1 MCVQN
6 TSFSWAVLGPIFQY
20 FFPKEASQPVLPF
33 LARCMGKAPY
43 FDNGEGL
50 GKCAPMCSA
59 ALPVLNTQSQ
69 THACMYLQ
77 TRPDSPRHMC
87 VTIGRHTS
95 THTYLPSVRP
105 SSMNT
110 HMCIPRDSQHPQT
123 RVIPRAQAACPQVP
137 LRGTRNRRGPPG
149 CVLPQGWCPPES
161 EPPRAAGMTQAP
173 IVLPGPGGQR
183 GPISSLSPQP
193 LPR

>member
-33 LARCMGKAPY
+33 LAWCMGKAPY
-43 FDNGEGL
+43 FDNREGL

-161 EPPRAAGMTQAP
+161 PS
-173 IVLPGPGGQR
+173 VLPGPGGQR